1 MVGVFLC
8 LEDEMT
14 TEKETVQTR
23 TKDYRTATKLV
34 RGGTKRSQF
43 NETSEA
49 IFMNSGFVY
58 DSAEQAAGRFKGE
71 NEGFIYSRYA
81 NPTLSMFEERMIL
94 LEEGA
99 VAARATASGMAA
111 VNGALM
117 SQLKAGDHVVAPKAL
132 FGSCLY
138 IIETILPRFGVNV
151 TLIDGTDLDQWR
163 AALKKETACVFLE
176 TPSNPAL
183 EIMDIA
189 AISDLAHKVGAKVI
203 VDNVF
208 ATPILQHPIT
218 LGADIVVY
226 SATKHIDGQG
236 RCLGGIVLG
245 SEEFVEDTLAPYL
258 KHTGPALSPF
268 NAWNLLKGL
277 ETLELRVHKQ
287 CDNAEKIAAFLDG
300 HPAIS
305 RVIFPGSDSHPQ
317 HALAAQQMARGGT
330 LVTFEIAG
338 DQEAAFSALNR
349 LSLID
354 ISNNLG
360 DAKSLITHPTTTTH
374 SSVDDAI
381 KRELGITESMVRMSV
396 GLEDVDDLIED
407 LGYALSGQSD

>member
-8 LEDEMT
+8 LEDDMT
-14 TEKETVQTR
+14 NENETAPAR
-23 TKDYRTATKLV
+23 ASEYRTATKLV

-43 NETSEA
+43 KETSEA

-71 NEGFIYSRYA
+71 NEGYIYSRYA
-81 NPTLSMFEERMIL
+81 NPTLSMFEDRMIL
-94 LEEGA
+94 LENGA
-99 VAARATASGMAA
+99 EAARATASGMAA

-138 IIETILPRFGVNV
+138 IIETILPRFGVDV
-151 TLIDGTDLDQWR
+151 TLIDGTDIDQWKS
-163 AALKKETACVFLE
+163 ALTEKTACVFFE

-189 AISDLAHKVGAKVI
+189 AISDLAHKVGAQVI

-208 ATPILQHPIT
+208 ATPVLQHPLT

-245 SEEFVEDTLAPYL
+245 KEEFVEEILAPYL

-277 ETLELRVHKQ
+277 ETLELRVEKQ
-287 CDNAEKIAAFLDG
+287 CDNAEKIANFLEG

-305 RVIFPGSDSHPQ
+305 RVIFPGSDTHPQ
-317 HALAAQQMARGGT
+317 HTLAKRQMARGGT
-330 LVTFEIAG
+330 LVTFEVAG
-338 DQEAAFSALNR
+338 GQDAAFAALNR

-374 SSVDDAI
+374 SSVNDAI
-381 KRELGITESMVRMSV
+381 KRELGITENMVRMSV

-407 LGYALSGQSD
+407 LGYALSRQKN

>member
-8 LEDEMT
+8 LEGDDMT
-14 TEKETVQTR
+14 DSKPAQGSA
-23 TKDYRTATKLV
+23 KGYRTATKLV
-34 RGGTKRSQF
+34 RGGTRRSQF

-49 IFMNSGFVY
+49 IYINSGFVY

-99 VAARATASGMAA
+99 EAARATASGMAA

-138 IIETILPRFGVNV
+138 IIETILPRFGINI
-151 TLIDGTDLDQWR
+151 TLIDGTDIDQWKN
-163 AALKKETACVFLE
+163 ALTDKTACVFFE
-176 TPSNPAL
+176 TPSNPSL

-208 ATPILQHPIT
+208 ATPVLQHPLS

-236 RCLGGIVLG
+236 RCLGGIILG
-245 SEEFVEDTLAPYL
+245 AEEFVEETLAPYL

-268 NAWNLLKGL
+268 NAWTLLKGL
-277 ETLELRVHKQ
+277 ETLDLRVQKH
-287 CDNAEKIAAFLDG
+287 CDNAEKVAAFLASIPALKVIRSTPWQRRKCRG
-300 HPAIS
+300 AVPSSPSKLPAI
-305 RVIFPGSDSHPQ
+305 RRIH
-317 HALAAQQMARGGT
+317 L
-330 LVTFEIAG
+330 L
-338 DQEAAFSALNR
+338 
-349 LSLID
+349 LS
-354 ISNNLG
+354 
-360 DAKSLITHPTTTTH
+360 TVCP
-374 SSVDDAI
+374 
-381 KRELGITESMVRMSV
+381 
-396 GLEDVDDLIED
+396 
-407 LGYALSGQSD
+407 

>member
-8 LEDEMT
+8 LEGDDMT
-14 TEKETVQTR
+14 DSKPAQGSA
-23 TKDYRTATKLV
+23 KGYRTATKLV
-34 RGGTKRSQF
+34 RGGTRRSQF

-49 IFMNSGFVY
+49 IYINSGFVY

-99 VAARATASGMAA
+99 EAARATASGMAA

-138 IIETILPRFGVNV
+138 IIETILPRFGINI
-151 TLIDGTDLDQWR
+151 TLIDGTDIDQWKN
-163 AALKKETACVFLE
+163 ALTDKTACVFFE
-176 TPSNPAL
+176 TPSNPSL

-208 ATPILQHPIT
+208 ATPVLQHPLS

-236 RCLGGIVLG
+236 RCLGGIILG
-245 SEEFVEDTLAPYL
+245 AEEFVEETLAPYL

-268 NAWNLLKGL
+268 NAWTLLKGL
-277 ETLELRVHKQ
+277 ETLDLRVQKH
-287 CDNAEKIAAFLDG
+287 CDNAEKVAAFLAS
-300 HPAIS
+300 HPAVAK
-305 RVIFPGSDSHPQ
+305 VIYPGLESHPQ
-317 HALAAQQMARGGT
+317 HALAKAQMSRGGS
-330 LVTFEIAG
+330 LIAFEIAG
-338 DQEAAFSALNR
+338 NQEDTFAFING

-360 DAKSLITHPTTTTH
+360 DAKSLLTHPTTTTH
-374 SSVDDAI
+374 SSVSDAT
-381 KRELGITESMVRMSV
+381 KLELGITESMVRLSV
-396 GLEDVDDLIED
+396 GLEDADDLIDD
-407 LGYALSGQSD
+407 LGYALNRKAG